1 MTGGQGVQQL
11 HLSLAQSQPDS
22 GNTLIDNNVH
32 DSMQGSSNNHK
43 KNSDSPVKNSTVDV
57 GILNIMP
64 AHIRN
69 RRRVVNAKETFVSGP
84 ESDPEDNS
92 ESSMISRPIGH
103 IPQYDP
109 TIDDRLPPTVTLL
122 TTPTGAKV
130 YLVGTAHFS
139 KESQED
145 VSTIIQAVQP
155 NIVMVE
161 LCEARVH
168 ILQLDEETVIK
179 EAENLNLQ
187 TIRATMRHNGVF
199 NGIIYVLLLNI
210 SAHLTKQL
218 GMAPGSEFR
227 RAFSE
232 AKKIPNCIVHLGDR
246 PINITIQRA
255 LSSLT
260 WWQSIYLFWTLL
272 NSRDPIS
279 KEDVERCKSRDFLEE
294 VLADMAEQFPSL
306 GEVFV
311 RERDLYLTHSLQLA
325 ARPYQ
330 TLHGVPSRVVG
341 VVGIG
346 HMQGIIDNWG
356 RVSSS
361 QIPPIMRIPPPSLSS
376 KILGVTFKAS
386 LVGAIIYIGYKFIPL
401 PSSSTLQ
408 SIKSSIEGLLKV
420 SVNR

>member
-1 MTGGQGVQQL
+1 MDVNEPKKRMISGQGVQQL

-22 GNTLIDNNVH
+22 GNTIIDNSLH
-32 DSMQGSSNNHK
+32 DSMQGSTNNHK
-43 KNSDSPVKNSTVDV
+43 KNPDSPVKNSTVD
-57 GILNIMP
+57 
-64 AHIRN
+64 
-69 RRRVVNAKETFVSGP
+69 ETFVSGG
-84 ESDPEDNS
+84 ESDAEDNS
-92 ESSMISRPIGH
+92 ESSVISRPIG
-103 IPQYDP
+103 QYDP

-139 KESQED
+139 KESQDD

-376 KILGVTFKAS
+376 KILGVTFKAT
-386 LVGAIIYIGYKFIPL
+386 LVGAIIYIGYKFIPM
-401 PSSSTLQ
+401 PSGSTLQ

-420 SVNR
+420 SANR